1 MQVWSHPIES
11 RRQLAGNQLARLDD
25 RASSGPLHDRRDA
38 ASESARGTTSTP
50 AGMFFSTV
58 DLGPPRRFELGRRD
72 WLGNGTSRRAR
83 AEHRAGEHEREADS
97 IPAVNRSLSQ

>member
-1 MQVWSHPIES
+1 
-11 RRQLAGNQLARLDD
+11 
-25 RASSGPLHDRRDA
+25 
-38 ASESARGTTSTP
+38 
-50 AGMFFSTV
+50 MFFSTV